1 MEYLP
6 DIDWFNINYFSLT
19 FKKSTISN
27 GNCNLRK
34 CNCFSDNDPTIGSDA
49 ILIHHFHSFIYAYF
63 FLWFSLSVIK
73 NFKTNQVFPLN
84 LLKSLIQ
91 FDINQNSLYFVLF
104 QVQRHFIVT
113 IHCTIEM
120 KYQTLVLL
128 YWIESITLILMQ
140 AYCWNSL
147 HVCEN
152 KLIQYIRR

>member
-1 MEYLP
+1 META
-6 DIDWFNINYFSLT
+6 T
-19 FKKSTISN
+19 FENVIVLATITRPLGVTLSWSIIFIA
-27 GNCNLRK
+27 LYM
-34 CNCFSDNDPTIGSDA
+34 
-49 ILIHHFHSFIYAYF
+49 LIF
-63 FLWFSLSVIK
+63 FLWFSLSVTK

>member
-1 MEYLP
+1 ME
-6 DIDWFNINYFSLT
+6 T
-19 FKKSTISN
+19 FENVIVLATMTRPLGVTLSWSIIFIA
-27 GNCNLRK
+27 LYM
-34 CNCFSDNDPTIGSDA
+34 
-49 ILIHHFHSFIYAYF
+49 LIF
-63 FLWFSLSVIK
+63 FLWFSLSVTK

-152 KLIQYIRR
+152 KLIQ